1 MKNIFYRSNANK
13 EFFNDNTR
21 SNFNSYIDISDLN
34 YLHDDDD
41 IEATIKSITL
51 DNKESLKIKL
61 HLKKPH
67 FIIKQKLYGVE
78 QSELNQ
84 FLVMGDG

>member
-1 MKNIFYRSNANK
+1 MKNIFYCSNANK
-13 EFFNDNTR
+13 EFFSDNTR

-41 IEATIKSITL
+41 IEATIKSITF

-61 HLKKPH
+61 HHKKTTFH
-67 FIIKQKLYGVE
+67 Y
-78 QSELNQ
+78 
-84 FLVMGDG
+84 